1 MLASRSILAES
12 TRHHKRKI
20 DDGDINPLSDVII
33 RQTFFTEESLHRSN
47 KLLDL
52 LQLFISDFWIR
63 EDFILKKK
71 QITFQ

>member
-1 MLASRSILAES
+1 MMVTLIHSA
-12 TRHHKRKI
+12 
-20 DDGDINPLSDVII
+20 DVII